1 MSLNRST
8 YQLLRVL
15 FWLKHRLQGIAVRAS
30 RKVFRTI
37 DEYIVTFPRNVQVIL
52 KELRRT
58 IRDSAPEAE
67 EAITYGMPAFKLNGN
82 LVFFAAFKNHIG
94 FYPTPSAIEAFKEE
108 LSDYEVSKGTIRFPM
123 NRPVP
128 LDLVRRIVAYR
139 VKENQDRKK
148 R

>member
-1 MSLNRST
+1 M
-8 YQLLRVL
+8 
-15 FWLKHRLQGIAVRAS
+15 RAS
-30 RKVFRTI
+30 RKVFRTM

-128 LDLVRRIVAYR
+128 LDLVRRIVTYR
-139 VKENQDRKK
+139 VKENQNRKK